1 MKEMYSFPLFSLYKL
16 PSKQLIFMAQINHHG
31 KDFVISDEMQAKYT
45 ELIEL
50 ILNTESMDDDERQ
63 YWFDI
68 MPSMTENQID
78 RLFNIL
84 DTEKKKLEEL
94 EVKYQKE
101 IKTLNEKHL
110 IEWQQFQVKQNQQ
123 KVAQA
128 RKEEQQEEAEESADD
143 VLKMLNNL

>member
-1 MKEMYSFPLFSLYKL
+1 MKYKSYSVFFLFLAYIL
-16 PSKQLIFMAQINHHG
+16 IIIFMAQITHHE
-31 KDFVISDEMQAKYT
+31 KNFIVSDEMQAKYS
-45 ELIEL
+45 ELITL

-68 MPSMTENQID
+68 MPSMTENQVD

-101 IKTLNEKHL
+101 IKSLNEKHL

-128 RKEEQQEEAEESADD
+128 RKEEQAEEAEENADD
-143 VLKMLNNL
+143 ILNMLNNL